1 MRAVLFLLGERTV
14 AVDAAHSAALLD
26 LCLRRGVEYADF
38 EGSETG
44 ISLRCT
50 GKAAEYLLR
59 LAREE
64 DIPVS
69 LSEGRGLPFLMR
81 RLLRRGGLV
90 AGSLCA
96 ALLLWLSQRYVWE
109 VHVTGNEKMTAGE
122 VIEELAACGFGVGSR
137 IGAVPV
143 GAVENQVLLRSDRLA
158 WIAIR
163 MEGTVA
169 SVQVVERVEM
179 SAEAPKRPANLV
191 ASRDGQIEGFE
202 LYRGEA
208 MVKPGQAVRAG
219 ELLVSG
225 ILESA
230 SGGLRVTRAAGSV
243 MARTE
248 EQITVEIPM
257 EDVQIT
263 LTGAEKK
270 EIFLNFFQKS
280 MKIFKSTGNLPHACD
295 IIEKENHLMDVGS
308 RTVPISI
315 TTRLY
320 RETESVMIRRSAE
333 EAEVLARQELQKRL
347 DRLSENC
354 RILQKEILVVPTES
368 SVILKCRVVC
378 LENIAE
384 VCEFEVED
392 LLQSPQRKE
401 IYESKNH

>member
-14 AVDAAHSAALLD
+14 TVDAAHSAALLD
-26 LCLRRGVEYADF
+26 LCLRRGIEYADF
-38 EGSETG
+38 EGLEKG
-44 ISLRCT
+44 IALRCT
-50 GKAAEYLLR
+50 AKTAVRLME
-59 LAREE
+59 LARTEG
-64 DIPVS
+64 IPIA
-69 LSEGRGLPFLMR
+69 LSEGRGLPFLMK
-81 RLLRRGGLV
+81 RLLRRWGLV
-90 AGSLCA
+90 AGGLCA
-96 ALLLWLSQRYVWE
+96 AMLLWLSQCYVWE
-109 VHVTGNEKMTAGE
+109 VCVTGNESMTEGE

-137 IGAVPV
+137 IGALPV

-163 MEGTVA
+163 VEGTVA
-169 SVQVVERVEM
+169 TVQVVERTDAP
-179 SAEAPKRPANLV
+179 AEEPRRPANLV
-191 ASRDGQIEGFE
+191 ASRDGQIEEFR

-248 EQITVEIPM
+248 ERITVEIPL
-257 EDVQIT
+257 EDTQIVP
-263 LTGAEKK
+263 TGAEKK

-280 MKIFKSTGNLPHACD
+280 MKIFKSTGNLPLACD
-295 IIEKENHLMDVGS
+295 IIEKENHLMDIGF
-308 RTVPISI
+308 RTVPVSI

-320 RETESVMIRRSAE
+320 RETESVLIRRSAE
-333 EAEVLARQELQKRL
+333 EAEVLARQELRKRL
-347 DRLSENC
+347 DRLSEEC
-354 RILQKEILVVPTES
+354 RILKKEISMVVTEV
-368 SVILKCRVVC
+368 SVILECRVTC

-401 IYESKNH
+401 IYEKNH